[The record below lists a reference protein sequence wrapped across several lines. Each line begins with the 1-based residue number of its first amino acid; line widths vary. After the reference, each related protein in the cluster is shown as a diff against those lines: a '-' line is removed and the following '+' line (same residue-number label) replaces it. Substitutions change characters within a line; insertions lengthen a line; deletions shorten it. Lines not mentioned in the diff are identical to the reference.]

1 MCPEYL
7 KAENIQADDLVLIWV
22 PPGHR
27 FFGSINEVTGNEMR
41 SDVKDLLESCLPY
54 RPVLARV
61 VQISAQDVELDYPR
75 TPDAPL
81 ERCPIKNGFL
91 LFATVVYK
99 EPLYGSGYIVKTID
113 PVVTA
118 AARKNLDPLLS
129 ANRQHALD
137 MTRELGHT
145 LTYAELRVI
154 AARGLQLELEDSTL
168 NATGD
173 AKLFPLSQSLWH
185 GFQLQVEAP
194 FSEAQYDAA
203 DSKGDSKRKRV
214 SRDLAAAPDE
224 AKEVDGPPPAKR
236 SRVDAGAGQTYIDLT
251 GDSDEEKKGQDRDSG
266 DDGDS
271 EEKRSGEDS
280 PIMGALL
287 DLHNAG
293 SHQEV
298 AGDTPPEDV
307 GPGLEPDEDA
317 MHAPQDLIIVAETD
331 SDSDGSPDLPLAPL
345 PRLPF
350 IYNSELESE
359 YEDYPDAYELDE
371 DPPEVK
377 QPAVADPAS
386 DSPPPLSPGSVP
398 AGEIAEEKKSLSEH
412 GQRIQKDMEL
422 LRELTLAETE
432 MTAAIDSKQGMTAA
446 QCAAY
451 TTTLRGVVT
460 QFQTRLTNIMQQI
473 SQIHASHR
481 DNDDDNKTA
490 AESSV
495 TTGRAP
501 RMSCA
506 GRVRRLTEEELRRL
520 DAYQPYELGGDE
532 MTIDEYFVE
541 RSGPHIT
548 NYTRG
553 PNTTGE

>member
-27 FFGSINEVTGNEMR
+27 FFGSINEITGNEMR

-194 FSEAQYDAA
+194 FPEAQYDAA

-214 SRDLAAAPDE
+214 FRDPAAAPDE

-317 MHAPQDLIIVAETD
+317 MHAPQDLIAH
-331 SDSDGSPDLPLAPL
+331 
-345 PRLPF
+345 
-350 IYNSELESE
+350 
-359 YEDYPDAYELDE
+359 ELDE

-422 LRELTLAETE
+422 LRELTLEE
-432 MTAAIDSKQGMTAA
+432 TAA

-460 QFQTRLTNIMQQI
+460 QFQARLTNIMQQI

-481 DNDDDNKTA
+481 DNDNDNDNKTQ
-490 AESSV
+490 AESSAPA
-495 TTGRAP
+495 GRAP

-506 GRVRRLTEEELRRL
+506 GRGRRLTEEELRRL
-520 DAYQPYELGGDE
+520 DVYQPYELGGDE